1 LSLDTRLRVALLSR
15 RHLSAPLPLYSVR
28 DLGSTEQN
36 SREPKSGGAQGLR
49 DRAAYRDKEGQRGS
63 GTGGSTEQNSREAK
77 SGGAQG
83 LRDRAAERDREGQ
96 RDSGRGGLGV
106 YGTERHRRL
115 LCHCPSLPLT
125 VPVFVV
131 VQKSVP
137 TGTRRRKNK
146 KRRIA
151 GVTGGGVGGAPTA
164 VGASKQLPTPAAA
177 AGGG

>member
-1 LSLDTRLRVALLSR
+1 M
-15 RHLSAPLPLYSVR
+15 
-28 DLGSTEQN
+28 
-36 SREPKSGGAQGLR
+36 
-49 DRAAYRDKEGQRGS
+49 
-63 GTGGSTEQNSREAK
+63 
-77 SGGAQG
+77 
-83 LRDRAAERDREGQ
+83 RDRAAERDREGQ

-151 GVTGGGVGGAPTA
+151 GVTGGGVGGAPAA

>member
-1 LSLDTRLRVALLSR
+1 MGGRGV
-15 RHLSAPLPLYSVR
+15 Y
-28 DLGSTEQN
+28 GTEQH
-36 SREPKSGGAQGLR
+36 RGKKLEEHKGLR

-106 YGTERHRRL
+106 YGTQRHRRL

-164 VGASKQLPTPAAA
+164 VGASKQLPFA
-177 AGGG
+177 AGGPARHPRRA

>member
-1 LSLDTRLRVALLSR
+1 MEGT
-15 RHLSAPLPLYSVR
+15 
-28 DLGSTEQN
+28 
-36 SREPKSGGAQGLR
+36 
-49 DRAAYRDKEGQRGS
+49 EGQRQRGAGS
-63 GTGGSTEQNSREAK
+63 IRNRIAERQ
-77 SGGAQG
+77 AQG
-83 LRDRAAERDREGQ
+83 LRDRAAERDSWEGQ

-151 GVTGGGVGGAPTA
+151 GVTGGGVGAHQLQWAPA
-164 VGASKQLPTPAAA
+164 SSSPLRRQQQVGAEAPLRGPGPRSPVIVTWQRGTERQKAACVRP
-177 AGGG
+177 GGALTTCA

>member
-1 LSLDTRLRVALLSR
+1 MSMDTRLRVALLSR

-49 DRAAYRDKEGQRGS
+49 DRAA
-63 GTGGSTEQNSREAK
+63 
-77 SGGAQG
+77 
-83 LRDRAAERDREGQ
+83 ERDSWEGQ

-115 LCHCPSLPLT
+115 LCHCTSLPLT

-151 GVTGGGVGGAPTA
+151 GVTGGGVGGAPAA